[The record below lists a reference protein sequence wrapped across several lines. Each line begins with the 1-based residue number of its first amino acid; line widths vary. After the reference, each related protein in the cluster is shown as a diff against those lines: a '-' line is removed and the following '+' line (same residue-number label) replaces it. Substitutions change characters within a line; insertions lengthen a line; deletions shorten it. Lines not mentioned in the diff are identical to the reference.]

1 MTLVEL
7 SEIVME
13 FEVGGI
19 LKKSRLRAIDRVS
32 VGIERGE
39 VYGLV
44 GESGSGKST
53 LGRVSLRLYKPTA
66 GKVIFDEIDITSL
79 PERYL
84 RKLRKRMQLIPQDPY
99 SSINPFYT
107 IGETLTEPLLIHN
120 SIDRREALEEAA
132 RILEDVGLVPAD
144 EYLGRRP
151 QHLSGGQLQRVAIAR
166 AMILRPDYIVADEP
180 TSNLDASIRASIV
193 NLISDFQKRFN
204 QALLFISHDIALVS
218 LLVQR
223 IGVMYLGQLVEEGF
237 SRDVIKDP
245 LHPYTK
251 ALISAIPLAEE
262 LRIERVMLRG
272 EIGDPANPPQ
282 GCRLHPR
289 CPYATKI
296 CGEREPPV
304 TIVGGRRVKC
314 WLYTEK

>member
-1 MTLVEL
+1 
-7 SEIVME
+7 
-13 FEVGGI
+13 
-19 LKKSRLRAIDRVS
+19 
-32 VGIERGE
+32 
-39 VYGLV
+39 V

-262 LRIERVMLRG
+262 LRIERVVLRG

>member
-19 LKKSRLRAIDRVS
+19 LKRSRLRAIDRVS

>member
-262 LRIERVMLRG
+262 LRIERVVLRG

>member
-251 ALISAIPLAEE
+251 ALISALPLAEE
-262 LRIERVMLRG
+262 LRIERVVLRG